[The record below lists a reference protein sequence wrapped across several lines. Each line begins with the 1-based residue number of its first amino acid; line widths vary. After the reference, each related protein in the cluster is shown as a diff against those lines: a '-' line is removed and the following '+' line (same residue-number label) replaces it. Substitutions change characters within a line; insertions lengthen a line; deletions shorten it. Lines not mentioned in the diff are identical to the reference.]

1 MDPFEGDEAWRD
13 LIFLALDHATGSIEA
28 PDVGPLIPFAMT
40 HGPDGRQ
47 LVRFAGTD
55 YATDCASALRFA
67 HEGGF
72 LHWAVAWDG
81 FLIMDWLRRLEEAK
95 HIPVIIITGGDPEK
109 LKDRAMAAG
118 AIGFFQ
124 KPINSDDLLASIRDT
139 IGESPAVPP
148 TA

>member
-13 LIFLALDHATGSIEA
+13 LIFLALDHGTGSIEA
-28 PDVGPLIPFAMT
+28 PDVGPLIPFALT

-81 FLIMDWLRRLEEAK
+81 FLTLEGTRTDAIFVRAGRAGGAQEVLFAWRYDRDAEGALRRIGNPTFL
-95 HIPVIIITGGDPEK
+95 
-109 LKDRAMAAG
+109 G
-118 AIGFFQ
+118 A
-124 KPINSDDLLASIRDT
+124 P
-139 IGESPAVPP
+139 
-148 TA
+148 